1 MRGKRRRMG
10 LLEFARMVAP
20 AETADYARAAG
31 AVCRLLA
38 MGAGGGGQARG
49 GAPAVLE
56 ENLRRAE
63 GEEDRCRRLVGD
75 AMESAMLGSKD
86 RMAGARAAGWEAV
99 PLEEA

>member
-1 MRGKRRRMG
+1 MG

-20 AETADYARAAG
+20 AETADYAKAAG

-38 MGAGGGGQARG
+38 MGAGGVGQARGG

-56 ENLRRAE
+56 EDLRRAE

-75 AMESAMLGSKD
+75 AMESAMRGNED

-99 PLEEA
+99 PLEEEA

>member
-1 MRGKRRRMG
+1 MG

-38 MGAGGGGQARG
+38 VGAGGGSQARG

-56 ENLRRAE
+56 DLQRAE
-63 GEEDRCRRLVGD
+63 REEDRCRRLVGD
-75 AMESAMLGSKD
+75 AMESAMRGNKD
-86 RMAGARAAGWEAV
+86 RMAGARAAGWEAA